1 MTLAEILAGIRAGQ
15 AVGQSESFTNLTG
28 AAAEERRSLADAR
41 RQLQEQRKERERQAA
56 RQERR
61 RGRGRTVGS
70 LLGAGLAL
78 LATGGTAAPLLLG
91 AATGLGSFAGQ
102 KAAGDLSLDDVR
114 SGLGGGMFF
123 RGAREDISGA
133 ERDVNRFLNEAE
145 QNFKQRQAVSAIGDA
160 ITGYRAGN
168 FLANFDPSK
177 KFDIRDLFKREP
189 KVTQLN
195 DTATLLDPPKAMDL
209 LEPIKDRINI
219 PVATP
224 SAYETG
230 MRLLEFQENNP
241 MSAVS
246 NARRGSFL
254 MGSGAGYNPFG

>member
-28 AAAEERRSLADAR
+28 VAAEERASLADAR
-41 RQLQEQRKERERQAA
+41 RKLQEQRKERERQAA

-61 RGRGRTVGS
+61 RGGARTIGA
-70 LLGAGLAL
+70 LGGAALAL
-78 LATGGTAAPLLLG
+78 LASGGTAMPLVLG
-91 AATGLGSFAGQ
+91 AASGLGSFLGQ

-123 RGAREDISGA
+123 RGARENISGA
-133 ERDVNRFLNEAE
+133 ERDINRFLNEAE

-177 KFDIRDLFKREP
+177 KFSIGDLFKREP

-195 DTATLLDPPKAMDL
+195 DTASLLDPPKAMDL